1 MKSGCSSLAGACK
14 QLLLYHW
21 MDQTRLT
28 SLKACQLHLG
38 SVDRRNSEQ
47 GGQPFRLCTSTLLW
61 ISSYLRSISWI
72 SVDKP
77 SLSSFQASKQAGKG
91 TEIKRVQPGGTCM
104 ALQPHSRRRL
114 IFELDLRHVKSHL
127 WLFVNCPLAEL
138 CKAHWEGPLGRPT
151 GKAHGK
157 AHYSHEEVTKAWSKN
172 PAFGSQTKEQMTLKV
187 SHVSFAVTLCHVAIP
202 CESVWR
208 PSGCQPQQKL
218 WQQEA
223 CKERTLDSEFVRKHQ
238 VSDGTFPPK

>member
-157 AHYSHEEVTKAWSKN
+157 AHYSHEEVTKAWSKIPPSALRRRN
-172 PAFGSQTKEQMTLKV
+172 RWRSRWAMWALLSRYVTLLYHVRAFGDLQDV
-187 SHVSFAVTLCHVAIP
+187 SHSKN
-202 CESVWR
+202 
-208 PSGCQPQQKL
+208 SGN
-218 WQQEA
+218 
-223 CKERTLDSEFVRKHQ
+223 RKHVRNEHWIQ
-238 VSDGTFPPK
+238 NLYENIR